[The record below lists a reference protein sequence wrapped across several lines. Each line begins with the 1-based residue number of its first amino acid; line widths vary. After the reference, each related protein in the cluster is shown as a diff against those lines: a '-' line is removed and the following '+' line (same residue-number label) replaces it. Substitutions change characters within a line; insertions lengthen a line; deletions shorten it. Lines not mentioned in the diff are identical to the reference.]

1 MCVYYNILYST
12 IIVRIYIYI
21 MYIYYKYIYIY
32 TVIFVYNIHIHIHS
46 HDPTALRIG
55 AHEVLVKPREGA
67 KIHSPA

>member
-1 MCVYYNILYST
+1 MCVYYNILYSA
-12 IIVRIYIYI
+12 IIVIIMYIYI
-21 MYIYYKYIYIY
+21 MYILIY
-32 TVIFVYNIHIHIHS
+32 TVIVVYNIHIHIHS